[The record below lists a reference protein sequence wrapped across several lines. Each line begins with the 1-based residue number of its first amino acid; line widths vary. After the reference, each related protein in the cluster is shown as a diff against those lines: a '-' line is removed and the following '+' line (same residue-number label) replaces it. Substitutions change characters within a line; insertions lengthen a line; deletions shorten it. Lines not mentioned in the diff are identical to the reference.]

1 MQLLLFLLRKGKLFM
16 LGLVGFIKKNLELS
30 GKLPDKWKDGVSYY
44 DISKLTLP
52 MLNGEEQFPTGTF
65 KADKGSDIVITEN
78 DFVLPAQQPN
88 NVITEHLPLNDY
100 AESIQGTTG
109 FADMIN
115 KNSASSDATFTAT
128 GSVYIEFDIKEDSP
142 LREEGDLKYI
152 IFGPKLNGCGS
163 SAGNII
169 CTITYIDE
177 TTEELKATMDY
188 YISSNGNLFP
198 DGMQISTVSDK
209 GIKHIKLE
217 ITNIKQ
223 AGKIEYGS
231 WVRAYAKTYTAPLYL
246 TSQTFDFG
254 DEVSTQIQITADLYE
269 DENIPYNG
277 VVNLGSGVWASEIR
291 VNEYNHKKDVQV
303 NLTEFN
309 SNK

>member
-1 MQLLLFLLRKGKLFM
+1 MRFLLLFLLEKGKQFM
-16 LGLVGFIKKNLELS
+16 LGLVGFIKKNLELQ
-30 GKLPDKWKDGVSYY
+30 GKLPDKWKDGISYY
-44 DISKLTLP
+44 DISKLTLS
-52 MLNGEEQFPTGTF
+52 MLNGKEQFPTGTF
-65 KADKGSDIVITEN
+65 KANKGSDIVITEN
-78 DFVLPAQQPN
+78 DHVMPARQLSN
-88 NVITEHLPLNDY
+88 AGTDYLSLNTY

-115 KNSASSDATFTAT
+115 KNSASSAATFTAT

-142 LREEGDLKYI
+142 LRKDGDFKYI

-163 SAGNII
+163 SAGNVIG
-169 CTITYIDE
+169 TITYVDE
-177 TTEELKATMDY
+177 TTEELRATMDY

-198 DGMQISTVSDK
+198 DGMQITTASDK

-231 WVRAYAKTYTAPLYL
+231 WIRAYAKTYTAPLYL

-254 DEVSTQIQITADLYE
+254 DEVNTQIQVTTDLYE
-269 DENIPYNG
+269 EDSYTGI
-277 VVNLGSGVWASEIR
+277 VNLGTGIWTSEIR
-291 VNEYNHKKDVQV
+291 VNEYNHKKDVHV
-303 NLTEFN
+303 SLTEFN
-309 SNK
+309 PNK